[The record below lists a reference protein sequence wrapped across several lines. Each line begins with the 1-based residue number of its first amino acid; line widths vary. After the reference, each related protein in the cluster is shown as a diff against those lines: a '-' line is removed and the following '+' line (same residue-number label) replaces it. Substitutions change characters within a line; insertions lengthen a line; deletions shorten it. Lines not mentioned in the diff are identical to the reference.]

1 MKSPDADL
9 WIAAI
14 DKELKSLRE
23 MGIFEVVEDSIAI
36 HKPISVNLLV

>member
-23 MGIFEVVEDSIAI
+23 MVIFEVVDDSIAI
-36 HKPISVNLLV
+36 GT